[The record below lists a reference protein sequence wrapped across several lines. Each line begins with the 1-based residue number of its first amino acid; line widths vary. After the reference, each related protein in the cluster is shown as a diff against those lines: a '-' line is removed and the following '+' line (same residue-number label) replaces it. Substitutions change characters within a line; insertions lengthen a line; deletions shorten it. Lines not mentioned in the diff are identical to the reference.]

1 MSSLSIK
8 IVERNDSYVVV
19 ATAKGALGEAS
30 FGFEL
35 EEGSRT
41 AQVIDRISTGDCT
54 LDDLR
59 DVGSQLF
66 TGVFSGDVATIFDAC
81 RSGATPESPLIIR
94 LSLPVEL
101 QQLPWESLYDEKKDT
116 FLVSRP
122 KFCVVREPP
131 EALPPSRAP
140 TDPLRRL
147 KVLVVIPS
155 GSGLQVDHEWQN
167 LQSAVE
173 QCGDAIQ
180 LTKIDGR
187 VTPER
192 LQRELKAGNYDVLH
206 YIGHGELARDRS
218 FKIRLN
224 GDDTYDGEYWMDA
237 EVFAD
242 LFESTPRLV
251 VLNCCLGA
259 AASPTRTLSGLGP
272 ALLRAGIPA
281 VVAMRYE
288 IPDND
293 ALRFADT
300 FYRELLTGSQPGR
313 VDLALNQA
321 RRALYVNQREG
332 ATRGFVTP
340 VLYLA
345 QDHESLFQL
354 NLGTPE
360 TSREARPRKTD
371 VRGPALPPD
380 LVSAL
385 RNRKCVIVAG
395 PGILRAGASRSI
407 AMPLGPR
414 ELAERLG
421 AESSY
426 RRADDF
432 AHGDANDGW
441 METIC
446 LPAVCQHYQDRLERF
461 RLIESIRSAYQGVE
475 PPPAFLTLAG
485 LNPPAI
491 VYTHFD
497 GLLEEAHRRKGKQGV
512 QVISRLDQRRE
523 VSSPDGLLVFI
534 RGKVREEASLVLTED
549 DNELLLERM
558 AKMPRQ
564 IQELM
569 RGQLGRSAL
578 FVGVSPRDRLIRT
591 LSRQFLEEK
600 GNRIQGPSFIV
611 SAEPDSAYWR
621 KYGIEWIQSPLDDFF
636 TELQQATL

>member
-1 MSSLSIK
+1 
-8 IVERNDSYVVV
+8 
-19 ATAKGALGEAS
+19 
-30 FGFEL
+30 
-35 EEGSRT
+35 
-41 AQVIDRISTGDCT
+41 
-54 LDDLR
+54 
-59 DVGSQLF
+59 
-66 TGVFSGDVATIFDAC
+66 
-81 RSGATPESPLIIR
+81 
-94 LSLPVEL
+94 
-101 QQLPWESLYDEKKDT
+101 
-116 FLVSRP
+116 
-122 KFCVVREPP
+122 
-131 EALPPSRAP
+131 
-140 TDPLRRL
+140 
-147 KVLVVIPS
+147 
-155 GSGLQVDHEWQN
+155 
-167 LQSAVE
+167 
-173 QCGDAIQ
+173 
-180 LTKIDGR
+180 
-187 VTPER
+187 
-192 LQRELKAGNYDVLH
+192 
-206 YIGHGELARDRS
+206 
-218 FKIRLN
+218 
-224 GDDTYDGEYWMDA
+224 
-237 EVFAD
+237 
-242 LFESTPRLV
+242 
-251 VLNCCLGA
+251 
-259 AASPTRTLSGLGP
+259 
-272 ALLRAGIPA
+272 
-281 VVAMRYE
+281 MRYE